1 VVYAMLLLECITFK
15 GRTNRHGGGM
25 VCMGAPKTLNTW
37 RSHTIYWGRIGD
49 VISCR
54 EFNQ

>member
-15 GRTNRHGGGM
+15 GRTNRHDGGM
-25 VCMGAPKTLNTW
+25 VCMGAPKTLDTW